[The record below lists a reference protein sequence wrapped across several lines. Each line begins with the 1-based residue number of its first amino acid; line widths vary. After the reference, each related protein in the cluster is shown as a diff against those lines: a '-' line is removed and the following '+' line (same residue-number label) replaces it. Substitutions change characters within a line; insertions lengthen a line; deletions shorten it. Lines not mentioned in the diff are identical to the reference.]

1 MRKEDCLKSAA
12 DFYEGTNT
20 LVLYNFKFVCIYV
33 CLCACVYKHVHV
45 CMCVLL
51 HKCIYMCVYIRF
63 FVDRITRSS
72 RVIKMVVLSRT
83 QYKDKEVKNSTIGCM
98 LFLYH

>member
-33 CLCACVYKHVHV
+33 CLCACVCKGKCVRV
-45 CMCVLL
+45 CVLL
-51 HKCIYMCVYIRF
+51 HKCIYRIAQNF
-63 FVDRITRSS
+63 DGGNFNIFDAFQLDRQCLTRQI
-72 RVIKMVVLSRT
+72 V
-83 QYKDKEVKNSTIGCM
+83 
-98 LFLYH
+98 